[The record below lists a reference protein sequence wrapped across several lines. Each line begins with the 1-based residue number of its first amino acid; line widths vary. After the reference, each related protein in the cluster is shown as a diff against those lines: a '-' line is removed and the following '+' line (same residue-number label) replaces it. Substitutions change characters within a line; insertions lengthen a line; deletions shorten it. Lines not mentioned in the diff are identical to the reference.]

1 MNWVRG
7 GLGVLGRDHVAGALC
22 SANVPRPA
30 ASSFISLRRA
40 HHRRDLVSW
49 CLNGDHRT
57 ACPVPRAPGGLR
69 SEIKEEAQ
77 PGDIRGGG
85 CPVFSARA
93 TAIHPEFQT

>member
-1 MNWVRG
+1 MNSIRFR
-7 GLGVLGRDHVAGALC
+7 LGELGRDHVAGALC

-57 ACPVPRAPGGLR
+57 ACPVPRALGRLR
-69 SEIKEEAQ
+69 NEIKEEAQ
-77 PGDIRGGG
+77 PEDIRGGD
-85 CPVFSARA
+85 CPVFSALA
-93 TAIHPEFQT
+93 PAIHPEFQT